1 MPTEQLFLGVDGGG
15 THCRARLCSEAG
27 VILGEG
33 MAGPANVRLGVEE
46 SFAEILEAS
55 RQCLAAAGLSA
66 DHLRNVTACLALAG
80 ASEPTRL
87 AAVEAYRHPF
97 RRVVYTNDAHAA
109 CVGAHGGQD
118 GGVVI
123 AGTGTVGWAVIQ
135 GRHYRV
141 GGWGFPISDEGS
153 GAWLGCEAVRRVL
166 WAYDGRIEW
175 TDLLAMLFGQFR
187 SDAHLIV
194 QWMTTARPRDFA
206 RHARA
211 VVAYAGHGDP
221 VALELVRSGA
231 AHLDALAARLVTVGA
246 PRLAMLGGLA
256 EPMRPWLA
264 AETAAR
270 LVTPAG
276 DALSGALRLARLAA
290 EPASAAAA

>member
-1 MPTEQLFLGVDGGG
+1 MDDLFLGVDGGG
-15 THCRARLCSEAG
+15 THCRARLCDEMG
-27 VILGEG
+27 QIRGEG
-33 MAGPANVRLGVEE
+33 RAGPANVRLGVDE
-46 SFAEILEAS
+46 SFAAILDAS
-55 RQCLAAAGLSA
+55 RQCLDAAGLPL
-66 DHLRNVTACLALAG
+66 DQLRRITACLALAG

-109 CVGAHGGQD
+109 CVGAHSGRD

-123 AGTGTVGWAVIQ
+123 AGTGTVGWAVIE
-135 GRHYRV
+135 GKHYRV

-153 GAWLGCEAVRRVL
+153 GAWLGCEAIRRVL

-175 TDLLAMLFGQFR
+175 TDLLAALFGQFR

-194 QWMTTARPRDFA
+194 QWMTLAKPRDYG
-206 RHARA
+206 RHAHT
-211 VVAYAGHGDP
+211 VLAYAAKDDP
-221 VALELVRSGA
+221 IALELVQMGA
-231 AHLDALAARLVTVGA
+231 AHLDALALRLITVGA

-264 AETAAR
+264 ATTVA
-270 LVTPAG
+270 
-276 DALSGALRLARLAA
+276 ALSTPEGNALDGALRLARAA
-290 EPASAAAA
+290 AVPSAAAAAA

>member
-1 MPTEQLFLGVDGGG
+1 MVGKALLLGVDGGG
-15 THCRARLCSEAG
+15 TGCRARLVDLDG
-27 VILGEG
+27 HVRGEG
-33 MAGPANVRLGVEE
+33 TAGPANIRFGIKE
-46 SFAEILEAS
+46 SFAQVLRAADEALG
-55 RQCLAAAGLSA
+55 QAGLTLEDA
-66 DHLRNVTACLALAG
+66 DIVACLALAG

>member
-1 MPTEQLFLGVDGGG
+1 MDDLFLGVDGGG
-15 THCRARLCSEAG
+15 THCRARLCSADG
-27 VILGEG
+27 AVLGEG
-33 MAGPANVRLGVEE
+33 RAGPANVRHGVDE
-46 SFAEILEAS
+46 SFAAILDAS
-55 RQCLAAAGLSA
+55 RQCLDAAGLPL
-66 DHLRNVTACLALAG
+66 DHLRRMTACLALAG

-97 RRVVYTNDAHAA
+97 RCVVYTNDAHAA
-109 CVGAHGGQD
+109 CVGAHNGQD

-123 AGTGTVGWAVIQ
+123 AGTGTVGWAVIE

-153 GAWLGCEAVRRVL
+153 GAWLGCEAIRRVL

-194 QWMTTARPRDFA
+194 QWMTLARPRDYG
-206 RHARA
+206 RHART
-211 VVAYAGHGDP
+211 VVAYADKGDP
-221 VALELVRSGA
+221 IAVELVRMGA
-231 AHLDALAARLVTVGA
+231 AHLDAIAARLLTVGA

-264 AETAAR
+264 AETVAQ
-270 LVTPAG
+270 LVPPSG
-276 DALSGALRLARLAA
+276 DALDGALRLARTAA
-290 EPASAAAA
+290 VPAAAAAA